1 MRSHRSDCRALGGTV
16 IWLAVAVLAGA
27 VRAASAAAAAE
38 DPADFTA
45 KFAIEWHGIT
55 AGYTTLELTHT
66 AANTYTYKSR
76 NMARG
81 IFRLAFPD
89 VISQT
94 STFTIVDGEVRP
106 ATYHAV
112 DGEPDSDKAVTLRF
126 DWQTRRVTGTAE
138 KKPVDLALES
148 GTQDTLSVQ
157 IELMREVASGRSPKS
172 FWLID
177 DDEIKEYKYTREGTE
192 TLDTPL
198 GKLEAVRYRSEHAG
212 SNRVT
217 RLWLASSLGYLPI
230 RAERSR
236 AGKVDFGLEIRELK
250 TP

>member
-1 MRSHRSDCRALGGTV
+1 VRTHRIDRGQSIGVLLWRAMAF
-16 IWLAVAVLAGA
+16 LALAAWATNAGA
-27 VRAASAAAAAE
+27 ATD
-38 DPADFTA
+38 DPADFVA

-66 AANTYTYKSR
+66 SAEAYTYKST

-94 STFTIVDGEVRP
+94 STFTIVNGEVRP
-106 ATYHAV
+106 ATYHAD

-126 DWQTRRVTGTAE
+126 DWQTRRVSGVAA
-138 KKPVDLALES
+138 KKPVDLPLQS

-157 IELMREVASGRSPKS
+157 IELMREVAAGRSPKS

-198 GKLEAVRYRSEHAG
+198 GKLETVKYRSEHAG
-212 SNRVT
+212 SDRVT

-250 TP
+250 KP